1 MPAVLVGGSGAV
13 DHEALYERK
22 VDNMMAAVGLGA
34 AHKDGCRNNDT
45 VDDFTAPILPAA
57 QLFLCRNVCVVA
69 QCSYLF
75 GTHFFGV
82 IADYRDV
89 PSERLRYATASPA
102 SLLAVARL
110 SFEFTFP
117 SMKVRFMFALL

>member
-1 MPAVLVGGSGAV
+1 
-13 DHEALYERK
+13 
-22 VDNMMAAVGLGA
+22 MAAVGLGA
-34 AHKDGCRNNDT
+34 AHKDSCRNNNT
-45 VDDFTAPILPAA
+45 VDDFTAPVLPAA

-89 PSERLRYATASPA
+89 PPERLRYAYGVASVIISRRKIVVRIYISVHESP
-102 SLLAVARL
+102 VYVC
-110 SFEFTFP
+110 SFMMP
-117 SMKVRFMFALL
+117 HVII